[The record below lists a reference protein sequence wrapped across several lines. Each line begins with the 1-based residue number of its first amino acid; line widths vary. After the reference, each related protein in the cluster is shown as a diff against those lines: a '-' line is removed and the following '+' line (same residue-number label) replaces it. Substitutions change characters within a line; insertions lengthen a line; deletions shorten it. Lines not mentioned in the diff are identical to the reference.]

1 MSLKAVSYFSVNVRV
16 NTNVQFQNLF
26 IKCNTSEVFLYPL
39 QEMVRV
45 SLDVE
50 PAYTEAKK
58 SYENMGS
65 NHSLE
70 LKPKMLYINFTI
82 IC

>member
-1 MSLKAVSYFSVNVRV
+1 MNVRV

-26 IKCNTSEVFLYPL
+26 IKCNTSEVSLYPL
-39 QEMVRV
+39 QEMVRF

-50 PAYTEAKK
+50 PAYAEANK
-58 SYENMGS
+58 SYESMGS

-70 LKPKMLYINFTI
+70 LKKNCYVLILQLSVKFI
-82 IC
+82 RLF